1 MNPDEMAK
9 HGIRATV
16 YSLEDSEIK
25 VEDRGAGAW
34 AVTNGGHSCLNT
46 DLEWEYEPLP
56 SSRTQEFF
64 ERCRYGLPAAL
75 QIAVEARRRGL

>member
-1 MNPDEMAK
+1 MTHEEMAH
-9 HGIRATV
+9 HGIRVTV
-16 YSLEDSEIK
+16 YSLEDSDIK

-34 AVTNGGHSCLNT
+34 AVTKGGHSCLNT
-46 DLEWEYEPLP
+46 DWKWEYEPLP

-75 QIAVEARRRGL
+75 QIAVEARRRSL